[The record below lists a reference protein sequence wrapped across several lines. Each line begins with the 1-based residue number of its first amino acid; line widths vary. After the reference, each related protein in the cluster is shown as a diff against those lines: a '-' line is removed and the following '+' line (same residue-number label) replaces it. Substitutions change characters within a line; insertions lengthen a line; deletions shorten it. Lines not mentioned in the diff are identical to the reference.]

1 MDELYN
7 KLIAEGTLYSIEPD
21 LEIFFKDIFKN
32 FYKNC
37 SYEEYK
43 NLMIPEDYAK
53 FIKKTENAGV
63 AFFKIDQY
71 IYGLYQMIYYT
82 INDMDCNGDKEKKPA
97 FWLYVGHRND
107 RGFFFICCDKRHEY
121 YGQVCEF
128 YDGSPFMNLED
139 GIELGDFKTFCN
151 AVLNGGA

>member
-1 MDELYN
+1 MDEIYSRL
-7 KLIAEGTLYSIEPD
+7 ASEGTLYSMEAD
-21 LEIFFKDIFKN
+21 LENFFENIFRS
-32 FYKNC
+32 FYNNC
-37 SYEEYK
+37 PYEDYK
-43 NLMIPEDYAK
+43 HLAIPEDYAR
-53 FIKKTENAGV
+53 FIEKTENSGI

-82 INDMDCNGDKEKKPA
+82 IDDMKCNGNQEGKPV
-97 FWLYVGHRND
+97 FWLYVGHRNE
-107 RGFFFICCDKRHEY
+107 RGFFFICCDKRSEL

-128 YDGSPFMNLED
+128 YDDSPFMSPED